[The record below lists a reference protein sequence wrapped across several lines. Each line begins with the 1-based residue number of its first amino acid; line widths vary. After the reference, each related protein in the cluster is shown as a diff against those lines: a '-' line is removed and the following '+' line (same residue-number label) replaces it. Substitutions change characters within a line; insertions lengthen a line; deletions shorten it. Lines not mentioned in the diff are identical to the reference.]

1 MNITPQNI
9 SGFVVGEGCFYVES
23 GKDPDYK
30 LGYRIRAGFEIEL
43 VEEDIEVLESIR
55 NQLGCGNIY
64 HVDFGRYKEYSS
76 KKWKRHVKYRI
87 SNQQDIIE
95 KVVPFFKQYPLFGK
109 KQKVFEVF
117 CQIVERLQNKDH
129 LSATKLEEVKALVTQ
144 LKALNKRGK

>member
-30 LGYRIRAGFEIEL
+30 LGYRIRAGFEIE
-43 VEEDIEVLESIR
+43 VAEEDKEILESIQK
-55 NQLGCGNIY
+55 QLGCGSVY
-64 HVDFGRYKEYSS
+64 HVDFGRYKEYSR
-76 KKWKRHVKYRI
+76 KKWKRHVKYRV
-87 SNQQDIIE
+87 SNQQDIAE
-95 KVVPFFKQYPLFGK
+95 KVIVFFRQYPLFGK

-117 CQIVERLQNKDH
+117 CEIVKRLQNKDH
-129 LSATKLEEVKALVTQ
+129 LSPERLEELKALVEK